1 MGDVEVQV
9 VVLVGV
15 GVGVVM
21 MMTITLTQCQQ
32 YTAVARRSEWSSII
46 VEVDPLVV
54 AVMKEGTTRS
64 IMINDD
70 NVLPKRRRGLRRNIV
85 VVVQATLVVEVGNP
99 THPKMIP
106 LGTFVAARGP

>member
-15 GVGVVM
+15 GVVM
-21 MMTITLTQCQQ
+21 MMKTITLTQCQK
-32 YTAVARRSEWSSII
+32 YTAVTRRSEWSII
-46 VEVDPLVV
+46 VAVDPLVV

-85 VVVQATLVVEVGNP
+85 VVVQATLEEEEVGNP

-106 LGTFVAARGP
+106 LGTFVAVRGP